1 MTIPSDS
8 ARRLEAD
15 VRGVFDRISIGQPIT
30 PFESPANAIAV
41 ATVVVLMFASG
52 GATTGIRQLVTVLL
66 LAAVAALAAAT
77 AALAAAA
84 TALVVHVAF
93 IAFVTTFAF
102 RAVFAASVAGGLDAE
117 AASRVAGGIHATF
130 ATLIA
135 AAALWSGPTVEYA
148 AATAAWS
155 LGYLAHDLEL
165 VAWGALRWRADT
177 GARQPVDWP
186 TVAHH
191 LAFSL
196 AALVAPLAPALAARA
211 WLAEAAVPPLY
222 VGWWLV
228 RTGGDVRHPRA
239 FAVNAAVVLACFI
252 VGRVLN
258 FALLLPA
265 AYAECGLPAAVGGA
279 ALLSLNMYWTWRLL
293 LRACASI
300 WPTTPAPD
308 TAPAAPAAA
317 APAPA
322 APTAAVRRQRARAD

>member
-1 MTIPSDS
+1 MTIPADS

-15 VRGVFDRISIGQPIT
+15 VRGIFDRMTTGQQIM
-30 PFESPANAIAV
+30 PFESPASALAV
-41 ATVVVLMFASG
+41 AAVLVLMFASS
-52 GATTGIRQLVTVLL
+52 GAATSTRQLATVSL
-66 LAAVAALAAAT
+66 LAATAALAAAT
-77 AALAAAA
+77 AAFVAAA
-84 TALVVHVAF
+84 TALAVHVAF

-135 AAALWSGPTVEYA
+135 AASLWSGPTVEYA

-177 GARQPVDWP
+177 GARLPVDWS

-196 AALVAPLAPALAARA
+196 ATLVAPLSPALAARA

-265 AYAECGLPAAVGGA
+265 AYAECGLPAAIGGTG
-279 ALLSLNMYWTWRLL
+279 LLSLNMYWTWRLL
-293 LRACASI
+293 LRASASI
-300 WPTTPAPD
+300 WPTTAPPT
-308 TAPAAPAAA
+308 TAPPTTAP
-317 APAPA
+317 PASAGEP
-322 APTAAVRRQRARAD
+322 PNRRRFRASAD